1 MSPSPRTAADPLTGS
16 APVGGGAGTS
26 LADALDGVA
35 VAAGLRAVRVLDG
48 VPGPASGWTTLAAAL
63 APGAVERWVA
73 TTDAGLAA
81 WRGGRPAPRQVAP
94 TYVLGWVLDALAQAG
109 GTPYGLLRRAPA
121 LDLGR
126 VAVRRARPLGQPAAV
141 ALVGAGARCLPG
153 DAAAVRAGDRPAD
166 DADHLAAL
174 LGADLVACARRVEA
188 LWAPRVRV
196 GSLQRW
202 GPLADAL
209 DSVLASAG
217 AARGDVPGGL
227 RDAAR
232 VLALAPEP
240 LGRPARARPDAT
252 PGGPG
257 WTRDRRSCCFA
268 HAVDPALVCR
278 TCPRL
283 SAPRAPATAP

>member
-1 MSPSPRTAADPLTGS
+1 M
-16 APVGGGAGTS
+16 GGGAGLS

-35 VAAGLRAVRVLDG
+35 VAAGLRAVRVLDR
-48 VPGPASGWTTLAAAL
+48 VPAPASGWTTLAAAL

-126 VAVRRARPLGQPAAV
+126 LAVRRARPLGQPDAV

-153 DAAAVRAGDRPAD
+153 DPAALRAGDRPAD
-166 DADHLAAL
+166 DEDHLAAL

-209 DSVLASAG
+209 DAVLASAG
-217 AARGDVPGGL
+217 AARGDVPAGL

-240 LGRPARARPDAT
+240 LRRPARARPDAT

-283 SAPRAPATAP
+283 TPPRGAATAP